1 MNKKL
6 EEFQKKA
13 KTELDNFREIRKG
26 KIFLYRQVNLEIISK
41 IIILKK

>member
-26 KIFLYRQVNLEIISK
+26 KTFLYRQFNLK
-41 IIILKK
+41 IML